1 MKAQRR
7 RSAAAKIKV
16 VPIRQA
22 APPAPPDGD
31 SGARQQLE
39 RVLSSVTFRQVDR
52 LKRFLN
58 FTVSEALAGRGDQLK
73 EYVIGVQVF
82 DKDSSFDPRADPIV
96 RVQARRLRARLVRY
110 YREEGGT
117 DAVLIEL
124 PKGGYAP
131 VFKNR
136 DAAGAGRRSMG
147 PTLAGQNT
155 LAVQPLADQSPGQD
169 LGYFCDG
176 LRQEIIHG
184 LAKLEALRVLAG
196 SPAPAAGSGGAVA
209 DMGHAAMVLTGGVR
223 KSGDRVRATVHL
235 VDTATASYLWSES
248 IDASLAD
255 PFAAQEQVA
264 KAVVQKLEPRLLD
277 AGQRRGARRPAENL
291 AARNLYLQGRYHLN
305 QRTDEGLHKA
315 LDFFEKAIVEDAQFA
330 LAHSGLA
337 DTHSLLAHYGVRPP
351 SLVWAQ
357 AASSAASAVMLDGR
371 CAEGRTSLAHV
382 KATQDWDW
390 HGAEREFQMAISFD
404 PRYATAHH
412 WYAMSCLVPLGRL
425 DEALDEMRIAQS
437 LDPVSSIVARDLAL
451 IHAYRRDFEAALEQ
465 CDHTIELNPHFSP
478 AYWALGVIQ
487 EQRKDLDEAIAAF
500 QRAIDLSPNSP
511 RMLAGLAR
519 AMALAGR
526 KPLALN
532 ALRKIEAIAAQR
544 YVSPIEF
551 AAVRF
556 ALGQREAG
564 FIWLD
569 KSCEDRA
576 FDVLAL
582 KVDPRFDAE
591 KHDPRMQDIL
601 RIVGLA

>member
-1 MKAQRR
+1 M
-7 RSAAAKIKV
+7 
-16 VPIRQA
+16 
-22 APPAPPDGD
+22 
-31 SGARQQLE
+31 
-39 RVLSSVTFRQVDR
+39 
-52 LKRFLN
+52 
-58 FTVSEALAGRGDQLK
+58 
-73 EYVIGVQVF
+73 
-82 DKDSSFDPRADPIV
+82 
-96 RVQARRLRARLVRY
+96 
-110 YREEGGT
+110 
-117 DAVLIEL
+117 LIDL

-131 VFKNR
+131 VFKSR
-136 DAAGAGRRSMG
+136 DASGTGRRSMG

-155 LAVQPLADQSPGQD
+155 IAVQPIADQSPAQD

-176 LRQEIIHG
+176 LRQEIIHS
-184 LAKLEALRVLAG
+184 LAKLEALRVLAV
-196 SPAPAAGSGGAVA
+196 APAAAPGAEYGTEPA
-209 DMGHAAMVLTGGVR
+209 RHAAMVLTGGVR
-223 KSGDRVRATVHL
+223 TAGGRVRATVHL

-248 IDASLAD
+248 VDATLD
-255 PFAAQEQVA
+255 EPFAAQELVA
-264 KAVVQKLEPRLLD
+264 AAVVKKLEPRLLD

-337 DTHSLLAHYGVRPP
+337 DAHSLLAHYGVRPP

-357 AASSAASAVMLDGR
+357 AASSAASAVMLDGH

-425 DEALDEMRIAQS
+425 DEALDEIRIAQS

-487 EQRKDLDEAIAAF
+487 EYRKDLDEAIAAF
-500 QRAIDLSPNSP
+500 QRAIDLAPHSP

-519 AMALAGR
+519 AMALAGK

-532 ALRKIEAIAAQR
+532 ALRKVDAIAAQR

-556 ALGQREAG
+556 ALGQRELG
-564 FIWLD
+564 FTWLD

-591 KHDPRMQDIL
+591 KHDPRMQAIL
-601 RIVGLA
+601 RVVGLG